1 MLFINNCIFL
11 FLKMIKDTKDD
22 ISVIENTKYTFI
34 NLKAVKI
41 GNKINL
47 NSLANIYNELIKTKI
62 NKYKF

>member
-1 MLFINNCIFL
+1 
-11 FLKMIKDTKDD
+11 MIKDTKED

-47 NSLANIYNELIKTKI
+47 NSLANI
-62 NKYKF
+62 